1 MKRLRLIYEQLDEAK
16 TYLLRGSLLNL
27 RLALILADN
36 AAELLM
42 FNVLENKFSRD
53 EWLRPLRK
61 NYEKLGLPLDPVLQ
75 PKYSDEERA
84 RAEKEFEPMVLLLQH
99 RLSQLSPSDATV
111 LRISH
116 RLRRDAFHRGQLR
129 EDILGPIVRL
139 LFTTVVRLTE
149 SLRLGTVVMEFP
161 LDEDDKVFLRRFGM
175 EEAFLSYSEE
185 TRNTF
190 STKLLEGAEFDM
202 VSFRIALTED
212 MVGRTEALLNQLS
225 AFYDDDRQKNEEL
238 FRYQFWQENAAQD
251 ERPQGSTFDAA
262 FATWQTNASPLVTV
276 EWLRRFK
283 ASVRRKLQ
291 SQHPSQVLAGYWGL
305 EKDFAA
311 KEDFVERHVAAV
323 DSAIQLELDIARG
336 K

>member
-27 RLALILADN
+27 RLALILTDN

-61 NYEKLGLPLDPVLQ
+61 NYEKLGLPLDPVLR

-84 RAEKEFEPMVLLLQH
+84 RAEKEFEPMVRLLQH
-99 RLSQLSPSDATV
+99 RLSQLSYSDATI
-111 LRISH
+111 LRIAH

-129 EDILGPIVRL
+129 EDILEPIVRL

-149 SLRLGTVVMEFP
+149 SQPLGTVVMEFP
-161 LDEDDKVFLRRFGM
+161 LDEDVKVFLRRFGV

-185 TRNTF
+185 TRNKF
-190 STKLLEGAEFDM
+190 ATKLLEGAEFDM
-202 VSFRIALTED
+202 ESFRTALTED
-212 MVGRTEALLNQLS
+212 IVGRTEALLNQLS
-225 AFYDDDRQKNEEL
+225 AFYDDDSLKNEEL
-238 FRYQFWQENAAQD
+238 LRYQFWQENAAQG
-251 ERPQGSTFDAA
+251 ECPRGSAFDAA
-262 FATWQTNASPLVTV
+262 FATWKTDATPIVTV
-276 EWLRRFK
+276 EWLRQFK
-283 ASVRRKLQ
+283 GNVPHKLQ

-305 EKDFAA
+305 EREFAP

-323 DSAIQLELDIARG
+323 DSAVQLQLDIARG